1 MPVYGQTLSSAN
13 AGCAACGGGSPTRIC
28 PSGST
33 LNSRVSAVL
42 KWSGATAERVD
53 IFRNG
58 KKLSNVANIGMYFDK
73 DLKALAKTA
82 RYRLCEDT
90 ACSSEVKLEY

>member
-1 MPVYGQTLSSAN
+1 MLAEADRQRAF
-13 AGCAACGGGSPTRIC
+13 ARAAAVSIAVC
-28 PSGST
+28 P
-33 LNSRVSAVL
+33 AVL

-58 KKLSNVANIGMYFDK
+58 KKLSNVANIGMYIDK

-90 ACSSEVKLEY
+90 ACSSAVKLEY